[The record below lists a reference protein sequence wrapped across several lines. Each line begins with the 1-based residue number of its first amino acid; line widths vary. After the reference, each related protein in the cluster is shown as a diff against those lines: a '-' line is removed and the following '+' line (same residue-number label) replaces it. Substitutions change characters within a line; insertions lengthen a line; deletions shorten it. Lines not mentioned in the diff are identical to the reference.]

1 MLHPLTFQWAKKKK
15 KKATQPRSIPMG
27 QGVYSIHSEGVGNE
41 YLLNNNPNYYPI
53 LKTSVWL
60 S

>member
-1 MLHPLTFQWAKKKK
+1 
-15 KKATQPRSIPMG
+15 MG